1 MSHSFVELEHFHS
14 TTKTPGRG
22 SMVVKNTEP
31 LPYSGKL
38 RLCSVEYLPKRK
50 KVTLRVKGAS
60 SYFLVIRGNSRGGFT
75 TYLPVS

>member
-1 MSHSFVELEHFHS
+1 MSHSLGELAHFHS
-14 TTKTPGRG
+14 TTKTPGKG

-31 LPYSGKL
+31 WPCSGEYK
-38 RLCSVEYLPKRK
+38 LCSGEYLPKRK